1 MGCKLNSPN
10 TPILFKFA
18 TKRSKLGGKS
28 INFCPTF
35 CLNSQNQETPTIP
48 TAAKIPKSD
57 ISTVHF
63 KSLTACK
70 LGISRYP
77 DFQYNAEG
85 GTGTGSAEI
94 CGDSGSSH
102 VSVSF
107 DVNTLYIPPLTT
119 QTTKFLGLPLPPFLK
134 IDILPELFHGNINQ
148 ESGKVELEFEAQFM
162 FSIGSLYKA
171 PPLLVKTVL
180 SSEESRGSIR
190 SGKGERLDD
199 KGKCRLVGVAT
210 VDPIDDL
217 LLNSFLSLPTECI
230 ANLNA
235 IITFS

>member
-28 INFCPTF
+28 INFSPTS
-35 CLNSQNQETPTIP
+35 CLNNQNQETPT
-48 TAAKIPKSD
+48 KIPKSN

-70 LGISRYP
+70 LGISRFP
-77 DFQYNAEG
+77 DFRYNAEG
-85 GTGTGSAEI
+85 GTGTGSVKI
-94 CGDSGSSH
+94 HDDNSS
-102 VSVSF
+102 SSRLLVSF
-107 DVNTLYIPPLTT
+107 DVDTLYIPPLTT

-134 IDILPELFHGNINQ
+134 IDILPEFFQGSINQ
-148 ESGKVELEFEAQFM
+148 ESGKQVELEFESKFI

-180 SSEESRGSIR
+180 SSEESRGIIR

-217 LLNSFLSLPTECI
+217 FLNSFLSLPTECI

>member
-28 INFCPTF
+28 INFSPTS
-35 CLNSQNQETPTIP
+35 CLNNQNQETPT
-48 TAAKIPKSD
+48 KIPKSN

-70 LGISRYP
+70 LGISRFP
-77 DFQYNAEG
+77 DFRYNAEG
-85 GTGTGSAEI
+85 GTGTGSVKI
-94 CGDSGSSH
+94 HDDNSS
-102 VSVSF
+102 SSRLLVSF
-107 DVNTLYIPPLTT
+107 DVGTLYIPPLTT

-134 IDILPELFHGNINQ
+134 IDILPEFFQGSINQ
-148 ESGKVELEFEAQFM
+148 ESGKVELEFESKFI

-180 SSEESRGSIR
+180 SSEESRGIIR

-217 LLNSFLSLPTECI
+217 FLNSFLSLPTECI